1 MRLRHGAEQHRF
13 KAQGKGTKPLSSV
26 WPSIKN
32 RVHQVLILTRKLG
45 ETIAIGHDIKVT
57 LLTINGNQARIG
69 IEAPRDVPV
78 HREEIYERISNE
90 QSQSARRVATVHPVR

>member
-1 MRLRHGAEQHRF
+1 M
-13 KAQGKGTKPLSSV
+13 
-26 WPSIKN
+26 
-32 RVHQVLILTRKLG
+32 LILTRKLG

-78 HREEIYERISNE
+78 HREEIYERISSE